1 MSLRDEE
8 RILPCIIGLPN
19 PDKEARKYY
28 MKKDVREAMI
38 NILRKLRELPNR
50 DESIEA
56 RMHYLDGGGIGRFDT
71 IKIIEEEL
79 GFEEQEAQ
87 R

>member
-1 MSLRDEE
+1 
-8 RILPCIIGLPN
+8 
-19 PDKEARKYY
+19 
-28 MKKDVREAMI
+28 
-38 NILRKLRELPNR
+38 
-50 DESIEA
+50 
-56 RMHYLDGGGIGRFDT
+56 MHYLDGGGIGRFDT